1 MLFCNSWKIN
11 DLAGNILNIWSCF
24 WKTSCHVWFKNT
36 SYSIEDDIKA
46 TFLRDRMVQS
56 QVGLILSPSCL
67 YVGERSFVRLC
78 LNVKSI
84 TYLCPNYFSCQKTVL
99 YVLIVQEP
107 RGTFE
112 TFFFW
117 FWWCIFTFFPLLLQK
132 TFFSP
137 LWHTLKTK
145 FRTNKMEQQK

>member
-67 YVGERSFVRLC
+67 YVGERSFVRSFGPKREKYHIFVSKLFFLPENCSVCSDCAGAQRDVWDFC
-78 LNVKSI
+78 LLFLVVHFHF
-84 TYLCPNYFSCQKTVL
+84 FSSSSSKNFL
-99 YVLIVQEP
+99 
-107 RGTFE
+107 FS
-112 TFFFW
+112 
-117 FWWCIFTFFPLLLQK
+117 
-132 TFFSP
+132 TFFSDT
-137 LWHTLKTK
+137 H
-145 FRTNKMEQQK
+145 